1 MVLLYQA
8 INDVN
13 GTTNNTI
20 DLTSGTIPTN
30 FIGIGDTPNPDI
42 LMSLLD
48 NLTGNVDVISD
59 ERSREREKS
68 KLMKVCVDRR
78 QYILD
83 KRVLEKN
90 TKLTKSNSDSSTG
103 FSGDDISSDEE
114 NMKPLAVAT
123 RNK

>member
-68 KLMKVCVDRR
+68 KLMKVCVDRT
-78 QYILD
+78 QSALD

>member
-68 KLMKVCVDRR
+68 KLMKVCVDRT
-78 QYILD
+78 QSILD